1 MTRASWM
8 VAVLIPAAGAAAAER
23 KEGTALTLY
32 PRFGVVS
39 ETRKLEIPPDG
50 EVTVTNV
57 PALIDPT
64 TVRFES
70 LTDPAAKVL
79 EQNFQ
84 YDLVSSWRL
93 LEKYVGKH
101 VVLRGEKESY
111 SGTLLTF
118 EDAGDIW
125 ERGGVFVGRCG
136 PTPAAVILKDKSGSL
151 LSVWQEEIRSIRFGE
166 MPKGLRTR
174 PTLLWKVATKKPGR
188 HLANFTYQTDGL
200 AWHAEYTL
208 VVDQKDERADLSGWV
223 SVENYSGKTYASA
236 RLKLIAGDVK
246 RVKDYQRRRDAWYD
260 DESVGA
266 AEEEAV
272 VEKTFFE
279 YYMYTLGRPSTVA
292 DKEIKQLE
300 MLAPVEGIRVSKR
313 YLYNPLG
320 NWRWRQDDYRRDSRS
335 YGADKVSSKVG
346 VLIEFANSKSN
357 RLGIPLPGGKVGVY
371 KRNPDDN
378 ALELV
383 GEEKIDHTPTDE
395 NLSLQVGNAFDVV
408 GERKQTDYQVE
419 HGQYWA
425 KESIE
430 IIVRNHKEEGVAV
443 RIKEPMYREQ
453 NWAITAKSRDY
464 VKLDTR
470 TVAWDV
476 QVPKHGETKV
486 TYTVVY
492 TR

>member
-1 MTRASWM
+1 M
-8 VAVLIPAAGAAAAER
+8 VAVLIPAAGAVAAGP
-23 KEGTALTLY
+23 KEGAALTVY

-39 ETRKLEIPPDG
+39 ETRELEIPPDG

-57 PALIDPT
+57 AALIDPT

-84 YDLVSSWRL
+84 YDVVSSWRL

-111 SGTLLTF
+111 SGTLLSF
-118 EDAGDIW
+118 EDAGGIW
-125 ERGGVFVGRCG
+125 EHGGVFAGRPG
-136 PTPAAVILKDKSGSL
+136 PMPAGVILMDKSGSL
-151 LSVWQEEIRSIRFGE
+151 LSVSQEEIRSVRFGE

-174 PTLLWKVATKKPGR
+174 PTLLWKVATKKPGG

-223 SVENYSGKTYASA
+223 SVENYSGKTYAST
-236 RLKLIAGDVK
+236 RLKFIA
-246 RVKDYQRRRDAWYD
+246 
-260 DESVGA
+260 
-266 AEEEAV
+266 
-272 VEKTFFE
+272 
-279 YYMYTLGRPSTVA
+279 
-292 DKEIKQLE
+292 
-300 MLAPVEGIRVSKR
+300 
-313 YLYNPLG
+313 
-320 NWRWRQDDYRRDSRS
+320 
-335 YGADKVSSKVG
+335 
-346 VLIEFANSKSN
+346 
-357 RLGIPLPGGKVGVY
+357 
-371 KRNPDDN
+371 
-378 ALELV
+378 
-383 GEEKIDHTPTDE
+383 
-395 NLSLQVGNAFDVV
+395 

-419 HGQYWA
+419 HGQYWM

-464 VKLDTR
+464 VKLDSR

-476 QVPKHGETKV
+476 QVPKDGETKV
-486 TYTVVY
+486 TYTVEY
-492 TR
+492 TW